1 MVRMSVAPS
10 PVDPTKEPP
19 AAELRGTLRDC
30 TPQGRGLGK
39 LGEGD
44 IVFVDAPDMQRRL
57 AEQII
62 ANRPAAVVN
71 LAPYSTGTLPTFG
84 PHLLLDADVPLFEAA
99 GTEMREKI
107 RDGKKVT
114 VSPSGEIT
122 VGRKP
127 AGQAQPVTRAEV
139 DATFAQA
146 QRGLVEN
153 MEAYLG
159 NTIEF
164 IHSES
169 ALLIDGVGAPE
180 LGDVMTGQK
189 VVVASPTPDLRQRL
203 EELKHFMREYT
214 PVVIG
219 VGSAADTLADMG
231 YAPDIIVGDPKDVAA
246 ENLRSDARV
255 ILPAE
260 PDGYAPGLERIQDLG
275 VGAMTFPAATDSPT
289 DLAILLATFHDA
301 ETIVTVGQPVE
312 LDRIFVDSATSAGTV
327 GTPATEPAA
336 LLARLKAG
344 RRIVDSTVI
353 ANLYTAESGSGV
365 AWAWAILGV
374 LVAVATAILIAGLG
388 GDGTFADNLADTWDA
403 IAKTV
408 RGWFDGLGS

>member
-1 MVRMSVAPS
+1 MMRMTVAPS
-10 PVDPTKEPP
+10 AVEPTKEPP
-19 AAELRGTLRDC
+19 SAELRGTLRDC
-30 TPQGRGLGK
+30 TPQGKGLGK

-44 IVFVDAPDMQRRL
+44 IVFVDSPDMQRRL

-62 ANRPAAVVN
+62 SHRPAAVVN

-84 PHLLLDADVPLFEAA
+84 PHLLLDAGVPLFEAA
-99 GTEMREKI
+99 GTEMRAKI

-114 VSPSGEIT
+114 VSSTGQIT
-122 VGRKP
+122 VGRKV
-127 AGQAQPVTRAEV
+127 AGQAQPVSRSEV

-153 MEAYLG
+153 MEAYFG

-164 IHSES
+164 IHSEA

-180 LGDVMTGQK
+180 LGDVMADRK
-189 VVVASPTPDLRQRL
+189 VVVVSPAPDTRQRL
-203 EELKHFMREYT
+203 TELKNFMQEYT

-219 VGSAADTLADMG
+219 VSSAADTLADMG
-231 YAPDIIVGDPKDVAA
+231 YAPDIIVGDPTDVAA

-255 ILPAE
+255 ILPAD

-301 ETIVTVGQPVE
+301 EMIVTVGQPVE
-312 LDRIFVDSATSAGTV
+312 LDRIFADSATTA

-344 RRIVDSTVI
+344 RRIVDSSVI
-353 ANLYTAESGSGV
+353 TNLYAVESGAGV

-374 LVAVATAILIAGLG
+374 LVAAAVVILIAGLG
-388 GDGTFADNLADTWDA
+388 GDGNFADNLVDTWNTIVLTARD
-403 IAKTV
+403 
-408 RGWFDGLGS
+408 WFNGLGS

>member
-1 MVRMSVAPS
+1 MMRMTVAPS
-10 PVDPTKEPP
+10 AVEPTKEPP
-19 AAELRGTLRDC
+19 SAELRGTLRDC
-30 TPQGRGLGK
+30 TPQGKGLGK

-44 IVFVDAPDMQRRL
+44 IVFVDSPDMQRRL

-62 ANRPAAVVN
+62 SHRPAAVVN

-84 PHLLLDADVPLFEAA
+84 PHLLLDAGVPLFEAA
-99 GTEMREKI
+99 GTEMRAKI

-114 VSPSGEIT
+114 VSSTGQIT
-122 VGRKP
+122 VGRKV
-127 AGQAQPVTRAEV
+127 AGQAQPVSRSEV

-153 MEAYLG
+153 MEAYFG

-164 IHSES
+164 IHSEA

-180 LGDVMTGQK
+180 LGDVMADRK
-189 VVVASPTPDLRQRL
+189 VVVVSPAPDTRQRL
-203 EELKHFMREYT
+203 TELKNFMQEYT

-231 YAPDIIVGDPKDVAA
+231 YAPDIIVGDPTDVAA

-255 ILPAE
+255 ILPAD

-301 ETIVTVGQPVE
+301 EMIVTVGQPVE
-312 LDRIFVDSATSAGTV
+312 LDRIFADSATTA

-344 RRIVDSTVI
+344 RKIVDSSVI
-353 ANLYTAESGSGV
+353 TNLYAVESGAGV

-374 LVAVATAILIAGLG
+374 LVAAAVVILIAGLG
-388 GDGTFADNLADTWDA
+388 GDGNFAGNLVDTWNTIVLTARD
-403 IAKTV
+403 
-408 RGWFDGLGS
+408 WFNGLGS

>member
-1 MVRMSVAPS
+1 MMRMTVAPS
-10 PVDPTKEPP
+10 AVEPTKEPP
-19 AAELRGTLRDC
+19 SAELRGTLRDC
-30 TPQGRGLGK
+30 TPQGKGLGK

-44 IVFVDAPDMQRRL
+44 IVFVDSPDMQRRL

-62 ANRPAAVVN
+62 SHRPAAVVN

-84 PHLLLDADVPLFEAA
+84 PHLLLDAGVPLFEAA
-99 GTEMREKI
+99 GTEMRAKI

-114 VSPSGEIT
+114 VSSTGQIT
-122 VGRKP
+122 VGRKV
-127 AGQAQPVTRAEV
+127 AGQAQPVSRSEV

-153 MEAYLG
+153 MEAYFG

-164 IHSES
+164 IHSEA

-180 LGDVMTGQK
+180 LGDVMADRK
-189 VVVASPTPDLRQRL
+189 VVVVSPAPDTRQRL
-203 EELKHFMREYT
+203 TELKNFMQEYT

-219 VGSAADTLADMG
+219 VSSAADTLADMG
-231 YAPDIIVGDPKDVAA
+231 YAPDIIVGDPTDVAA

-255 ILPAE
+255 ILPAD

-301 ETIVTVGQPVE
+301 EMIVTVGQPVE
-312 LDRIFVDSATSAGTV
+312 LDRIFADSATTAGTS
-327 GTPATEPAA
+327 ATEPAA

-344 RRIVDSTVI
+344 RKIVDSSVI
-353 ANLYTAESGSGV
+353 TNLYAVESGAGV

-374 LVAVATAILIAGLG
+374 LVAAAVVILIAGLG
-388 GDGTFADNLADTWDA
+388 GDGNFADNLVDTWNTIVLTARD
-403 IAKTV
+403 
-408 RGWFDGLGS
+408 WFNGLGS

>member
-1 MVRMSVAPS
+1 MTVAPS
-10 PVDPTKEPP
+10 AVDPSKEPP
-19 AAELRGTLRDC
+19 AVELRGTLRDC
-30 TPQGRGLGK
+30 TPQGKGLGR

-62 ANRPAAVVN
+62 AHRPAAVVN
-71 LAPYSTGTLPTFG
+71 LAPYSTGALPTFG
-84 PHLLLDADVPLFEAA
+84 PHLLLDADVPLFEATGEA
-99 GTEMREKI
+99 MREKI
-107 RDGKKVT
+107 RDGKKAVI
-114 VSPSGEIT
+114 SPSGQVT
-122 VGRKP
+122 VGRKV
-127 AGQAQPVTRAEV
+127 AGQAQPVTRTEV
-139 DATFAQA
+139 DATFGQA

-153 MEAYLG
+153 MEAYFG

-180 LGDVMTGQK
+180 LGDIMAERK
-189 VVVASPTPDLRQRL
+189 VVVVSPAPDTRQRL
-203 EELKHFMREYT
+203 GELKNFMQEYT

-246 ENLRSDARV
+246 ENLRSDAKV

-289 DLAILLATFHDA
+289 DLAIFLATFHDA
-301 ETIVTVGQPVE
+301 EMIVTVGQPVE
-312 LDRIFVDSATSAGTV
+312 LDRIFADSANTA

-344 RRIVDSTVI
+344 RKIVDSTVI
-353 ANLYTAESGSGV
+353 TNLYAVDSGAGV
-365 AWAWAILGV
+365 AWAWAILGI
-374 LVAVATAILIAGLG
+374 LVAAATAILIAGLN
-388 GDGTFADNLADTWDA
+388 GTGNFADNLVDTWNT
-403 IAKTV
+403 IALTV
-408 RGWFDGLGS
+408 RGWFDNWIS

>member
-1 MVRMSVAPS
+1 MMRMTVAPS
-10 PVDPTKEPP
+10 AVEPTKEPP
-19 AAELRGTLRDC
+19 SAELRGTLRDC
-30 TPQGRGLGK
+30 TPQGKGLGK

-44 IVFVDAPDMQRRL
+44 IVFVDSPDMQRRL

-62 ANRPAAVVN
+62 SHRPAAVVN

-84 PHLLLDADVPLFEAA
+84 PHLLLDAGVPLFEAA
-99 GTEMREKI
+99 GTEMRAKI

-114 VSPSGEIT
+114 VSSTGQIT
-122 VGRKP
+122 VGRKV
-127 AGQAQPVTRAEV
+127 AGQAQPVSRGEV

-153 MEAYLG
+153 MEAYFG

-164 IHSES
+164 IHSEA

-180 LGDVMTGQK
+180 LGDVMADRK
-189 VVVASPTPDLRQRL
+189 VVVVSPAPDTRQRL
-203 EELKHFMREYT
+203 AELKNFMQEYT

-219 VGSAADTLADMG
+219 VSSAADTLADMG

-255 ILPAE
+255 ILPAD

-301 ETIVTVGQPVE
+301 EMIVTVGQPVE
-312 LDRIFVDSATSAGTV
+312 LDRIFADSATTA

-344 RRIVDSTVI
+344 RKIVDSSVI
-353 ANLYTAESGSGV
+353 TNLYAVESGAGV

-374 LVAVATAILIAGLG
+374 LVAAAVVILIAGLG
-388 GDGTFADNLADTWDA
+388 GDGNFADNLVDTWNTIVLTARD
-403 IAKTV
+403 
-408 RGWFDGLGS
+408 WFNGLGS

>member
-1 MVRMSVAPS
+1 MVRMTVVPS
-10 PVDPTKEPP
+10 AVDPTKEPP

-30 TPQGRGLGK
+30 TPQGKGLGK

-62 ANRPAAVVN
+62 AHRPAAVVN

-84 PHLLLDADVPLFEAA
+84 PHLLLDANVPLFEAA
-99 GTEMREKI
+99 GAEMREKI

-114 VSPSGEIT
+114 VSPSGQIT
-122 VGRKP
+122 IGRKV

-153 MEAYLG
+153 MEAYFG

-164 IHSES
+164 IHSEA

-180 LGDVMTGQK
+180 LGDIMADRK
-189 VVVASPTPDLRQRL
+189 VVVASPAPDTRQRL
-203 EELKHFMREYT
+203 EELKNFMQEYT

-301 ETIVTVGQPVE
+301 EMIVTVGQPVE
-312 LDRIFVDSATSAGTV
+312 LDRIFADSATAA
-327 GTPATEPAA
+327 GTPASEPPA

-344 RRIVDSTVI
+344 RKIVDSTVI
-353 ANLYTAESGSGV
+353 TNLYAVESGAGV

-374 LVAVATAILIAGLG
+374 LVAAAAAILIAGLG
-388 GDGTFADNLADTWDA
+388 GDGNFADNLVNTWNT
-403 IAKTV
+403 IALTA
-408 RGWFDGLGS
+408 RGWFDALSS

>member
-1 MVRMSVAPS
+1 MVRMTVVPS
-10 PVDPTKEPP
+10 AVDPTQEPP

-30 TPQGRGLGK
+30 TPQGKGLGK

-62 ANRPAAVVN
+62 THRPAAVVN

-84 PHLLLDADVPLFEAA
+84 PHLLLDANVPLFEAA
-99 GTEMREKI
+99 GAEMREKI

-114 VSPSGEIT
+114 VSPSGQIII
-122 VGRKP
+122 GRKA
-127 AGQAQPVTRAEV
+127 AGQAQLVTRAEV

-153 MEAYLG
+153 MEAYFG

-164 IHSES
+164 IHSEA

-180 LGDVMTGQK
+180 LGDIMADRK
-189 VVVASPTPDLRQRL
+189 VVVASPAPDTRQRL
-203 EELKHFMREYT
+203 EDLKNFMQEYT

-219 VGSAADTLADMG
+219 VGSAADTLSDMG

-301 ETIVTVGQPVE
+301 EMIVTVGQPVE
-312 LDRIFVDSATSAGTV
+312 LDRIFADSATAA
-327 GTPATEPAA
+327 GTPASEPAA

-344 RRIVDSTVI
+344 RKIVDSTVI
-353 ANLYTAESGSGV
+353 TNLYAVESGAGV

-374 LVAVATAILIAGLG
+374 LVAAAAAILIAGLG
-388 GDGTFADNLADTWDA
+388 GDGNFADNLVNTWNT
-403 IAKTV
+403 IALTV
-408 RGWFDGLGS
+408 RGWFDALSS

>member
-1 MVRMSVAPS
+1 MVRMTVAPS
-10 PVDPTKEPP
+10 AVEPTKEPP
-19 AAELRGTLRDC
+19 SAELRGTLRDC
-30 TPQGRGLGK
+30 TPQGKGLGK

-44 IVFVDAPDMQRRL
+44 IVFVDSPDMQRRL

-62 ANRPAAVVN
+62 SHRPAAVVN

-84 PHLLLDADVPLFEAA
+84 PHLLLDAGVPLFEAA
-99 GTEMREKI
+99 GTEMRAKL

-114 VSPSGEIT
+114 VSLSGQIT
-122 VGRKP
+122 VGRKV
-127 AGQAQPVTRAEV
+127 AGQAQPVSRSQV

-153 MEAYLG
+153 MEAYFG

-164 IHSES
+164 IHSEA

-180 LGDVMTGQK
+180 LGDVMADRK
-189 VVVASPTPDLRQRL
+189 VVVVSPAPDTRQRL
-203 EELKHFMREYT
+203 TELKNFMQEYT

-219 VGSAADTLADMG
+219 VGSATDTLADMG
-231 YAPDIIVGDPKDVAA
+231 YAPDIIVGDPTDVAA

-255 ILPAE
+255 ILPAD

-301 ETIVTVGQPVE
+301 EMIVTVGQPVE
-312 LDRIFVDSATSAGTV
+312 LDRIFADSATTA

-344 RRIVDSTVI
+344 RKIVDSSVI
-353 ANLYTAESGSGV
+353 TNLYAVESGAGV

-374 LVAVATAILIAGLG
+374 LVAAAVVILIAGLG
-388 GDGTFADNLADTWDA
+388 GDGNFADNLVDTWNTIVLTARD
-403 IAKTV
+403 
-408 RGWFDGLGS
+408 WFNGLSS

>member
-1 MVRMSVAPS
+1 MMRMTVAPS
-10 PVDPTKEPP
+10 AVEPTKEPP
-19 AAELRGTLRDC
+19 SAELRGTLRDC
-30 TPQGRGLGK
+30 TPQGKGLGK

-44 IVFVDAPDMQRRL
+44 IVFVDSPDMQRRL

-62 ANRPAAVVN
+62 SHRPAAVVN

-84 PHLLLDADVPLFEAA
+84 PHLLLDAGVPLFEAA
-99 GTEMREKI
+99 GTEMRAKI

-114 VSPSGEIT
+114 VSSTGQIT
-122 VGRKP
+122 VGRKV
-127 AGQAQPVTRAEV
+127 AGQAQPVSRSEV

-153 MEAYLG
+153 MEAYFG

-164 IHSES
+164 IHSEA

-180 LGDVMTGQK
+180 LGDVMADRK
-189 VVVASPTPDLRQRL
+189 VVVVSPAPDTRQRL
-203 EELKHFMREYT
+203 TELKNFMQEYT

-231 YAPDIIVGDPKDVAA
+231 YAPDIIVGDPTDVAA

-255 ILPAE
+255 ILPAD

-301 ETIVTVGQPVE
+301 EMIVTVGQPVE
-312 LDRIFVDSATSAGTV
+312 LDRIFADSATTA

-344 RRIVDSTVI
+344 RKIVDSSVI
-353 ANLYTAESGSGV
+353 TNLYAVESGAGV

-374 LVAVATAILIAGLG
+374 LVAAAVVILIAGLG
-388 GDGTFADNLADTWDA
+388 GDGKFADNLVDTWNTIVFTARD
-403 IAKTV
+403 
-408 RGWFDGLGS
+408 WFNGLGS

>member
-1 MVRMSVAPS
+1 MVRMTVAPS
-10 PVDPTKEPP
+10 AQEPTKEPS
-19 AAELRGTLRDC
+19 ASELRGTLRDC
-30 TPQGRGLGK
+30 TPQGKGLGK
-39 LGEGD
+39 LSEGD

-62 ANRPAAVVN
+62 ARRPAAVVN

-84 PHLLLDADVPLFEAA
+84 PHLLLDAGIPLFEGA
-99 GTEMREKI
+99 GTDLRGKI
-107 RDGKKVT
+107 RDGKKAT
-114 VSPSGEIT
+114 VSPTGQIT
-122 VGRKP
+122 VGRKA
-127 AGQAQPVTRAEV
+127 AGQAQPVTRTEV
-139 DATFAQA
+139 DATFSQA

-153 MEAYLG
+153 MEAYFG

-164 IHSES
+164 IHSEA

-180 LGDVMTGQK
+180 LGDIMAERK
-189 VVVASPTPDLRQRL
+189 VLVVSPAPDTRQRM
-203 EELKHFMREYT
+203 EELKNFMQEYT

-219 VGSAADTLADMG
+219 VGSAADTLASMG
-231 YAPDIIVGDPKDVAA
+231 YAPDIIVGDPKDVAS
-246 ENLRSDARV
+246 ENLRSDAKV

-301 ETIVTVGQPVE
+301 EMIVTVGQPVE
-312 LDRIFVDSATSAGTV
+312 LDRIFADSATTA

-344 RRIVDSTVI
+344 RKIVDSSVI
-353 ANLYTAESGSGV
+353 TNLYAVESGAGV

-374 LVAVATAILIAGLG
+374 LVAAAVAILIAGLG
-388 GDGTFADNLADTWDA
+388 GNGNFADNLVDTWNT
-403 IAKTV
+403 IALTV
-408 RGWFDGLGS
+408 RGWFDGWTN

>member
-1 MVRMSVAPS
+1 MMRMTVAPS
-10 PVDPTKEPP
+10 AVEPTKEPP
-19 AAELRGTLRDC
+19 SAELRGTLRDC
-30 TPQGRGLGK
+30 TPQGKGLGK

-62 ANRPAAVVN
+62 SHRPAAVVN

-84 PHLLLDADVPLFEAA
+84 PHLLLDAGVPLFEAA
-99 GTEMREKI
+99 GTEMRAKI

-114 VSPSGEIT
+114 VSSTGQIT
-122 VGRKP
+122 VGRKV
-127 AGQAQPVTRAEV
+127 AGQAQPVSRSEV

-153 MEAYLG
+153 MEAYFG

-164 IHSES
+164 IHSEA

-180 LGDVMTGQK
+180 LGDVMADRK
-189 VVVASPTPDLRQRL
+189 VVVISPAPDTRQRL
-203 EELKHFMREYT
+203 TELKNFMQEYT

-231 YAPDIIVGDPKDVAA
+231 YAPDIIVGNPTDVAA

-255 ILPAE
+255 ILPAD

-301 ETIVTVGQPVE
+301 EMIVTVGQPVE
-312 LDRIFVDSATSAGTV
+312 LDRIFADSATTA

-344 RRIVDSTVI
+344 RKIVDSSVI
-353 ANLYTAESGSGV
+353 TNLYAVESGAGV

-374 LVAVATAILIAGLG
+374 LVAAAVVILIAGLG
-388 GDGTFADNLADTWDA
+388 GDGNFADNLVDTWNTIVLTARD
-403 IAKTV
+403 
-408 RGWFDGLGS
+408 WFNGLGS

>member
-1 MVRMSVAPS
+1 MMRMTVAPS
-10 PVDPTKEPP
+10 AVEPTKEPP
-19 AAELRGTLRDC
+19 SAELRGTLRDC
-30 TPQGRGLGK
+30 TPQGKGLGK

-44 IVFVDAPDMQRRL
+44 IVFVDSPDMQRRL

-62 ANRPAAVVN
+62 SHRPAAVVN

-84 PHLLLDADVPLFEAA
+84 PHLLLDAGVPLFEAA
-99 GTEMREKI
+99 GTEMRAKI

-114 VSPSGEIT
+114 VSSTGQIT
-122 VGRKP
+122 VGRKV
-127 AGQAQPVTRAEV
+127 AGQAQPVSRSEV

-153 MEAYLG
+153 MEAYFG

-164 IHSES
+164 IHSEA

-180 LGDVMTGQK
+180 LGNVMADRK
-189 VVVASPTPDLRQRL
+189 VVVVSPAPDTRQRL
-203 EELKHFMREYT
+203 TELKNFMQEYT

-231 YAPDIIVGDPKDVAA
+231 YAPDIIVGDPTDVAA

-255 ILPAE
+255 ILPAD

-301 ETIVTVGQPVE
+301 EMIVTVGQPVE
-312 LDRIFVDSATSAGTV
+312 LDRIFADSATTA

-344 RRIVDSTVI
+344 RKIVDSSVI
-353 ANLYTAESGSGV
+353 TNLYAVESGAGV

-374 LVAVATAILIAGLG
+374 LVAAAVVILIAGLG
-388 GDGTFADNLADTWDA
+388 GDGNFADNLVDTWNTIVLTARD
-403 IAKTV
+403 
-408 RGWFDGLGS
+408 WFNGLGS

>member
-1 MVRMSVAPS
+1 MGPMTVAPS
-10 PVDPTKEPP
+10 AVDPSKEPP
-19 AAELRGTLRDC
+19 AVELRGTLRDC
-30 TPQGRGLGK
+30 TPQGKGLGR

-62 ANRPAAVVN
+62 AHRPAAVVN
-71 LAPYSTGTLPTFG
+71 LAPYSTGALPTFG
-84 PHLLLDADVPLFEAA
+84 PHLLLDADVPLFEATGEA
-99 GTEMREKI
+99 MREKI
-107 RDGKKVT
+107 RDGKKAVI
-114 VSPSGEIT
+114 SPSGQVT
-122 VGRKP
+122 VGRKV
-127 AGQAQPVTRAEV
+127 AGQAQPVTRTEV
-139 DATFAQA
+139 DATFGQA

-153 MEAYLG
+153 MEAYFG

-180 LGDVMTGQK
+180 LGDIMAERK
-189 VVVASPTPDLRQRL
+189 VVVVSPAPDTRQRL
-203 EELKHFMREYT
+203 GELKNFMQEYT

-246 ENLRSDARV
+246 ENLRSDAKV

-301 ETIVTVGQPVE
+301 EMIVTVGQPVE
-312 LDRIFVDSATSAGTV
+312 LDRIFADSANTA

-344 RRIVDSTVI
+344 RKIVDSTVI
-353 ANLYTAESGSGV
+353 TNLYAVESGAGV
-365 AWAWAILGV
+365 AWAWAILGI
-374 LVAVATAILIAGLG
+374 LVAAATAILIAGLN
-388 GDGTFADNLADTWDA
+388 GTGNFADNLVDTWNT
-403 IAKTV
+403 IALTV
-408 RGWFDGLGS
+408 RGWFGNWIS

>member
-1 MVRMSVAPS
+1 MTVAPS
-10 PVDPTKEPP
+10 AVEPTKEPP
-19 AAELRGTLRDC
+19 SAELRGTLRDC
-30 TPQGRGLGK
+30 TPQGKGLGK

-44 IVFVDAPDMQRRL
+44 IVFVDSPDMQRRL

-62 ANRPAAVVN
+62 SHRPAAVVN

-84 PHLLLDADVPLFEAA
+84 PHLLLDAGVPLFEAA
-99 GTEMREKI
+99 GTEMRAKI

-114 VSPSGEIT
+114 VSSTGQIT
-122 VGRKP
+122 VGRKV
-127 AGQAQPVTRAEV
+127 AGQAQPVSRSEV

-153 MEAYLG
+153 MEAYFG

-164 IHSES
+164 IHSEA

-180 LGDVMTGQK
+180 LGDVMADRK
-189 VVVASPTPDLRQRL
+189 VVVVSPAPDTRQRL
-203 EELKHFMREYT
+203 TELKNFMQEYT

-231 YAPDIIVGDPKDVAA
+231 YAPDIIVGDPTDVAA

-255 ILPAE
+255 ILPAD

-301 ETIVTVGQPVE
+301 EMIVTVGQPVE
-312 LDRIFVDSATSAGTV
+312 LDRIFADSATTAGTPV
-327 GTPATEPAA
+327 TEPAA

-344 RRIVDSTVI
+344 RKIVDSSVI
-353 ANLYTAESGSGV
+353 TNLYAVESGAGV

-374 LVAVATAILIAGLG
+374 LVAAAVVILIAGLG
-388 GDGTFADNLADTWDA
+388 GDGNFAGNLVDTWNTIVLTARD
-403 IAKTV
+403 
-408 RGWFDGLGS
+408 WFNGLGS

>member
-1 MVRMSVAPS
+1 M
-10 PVDPTKEPP
+10 
-19 AAELRGTLRDC
+19 
-30 TPQGRGLGK
+30 
-39 LGEGD
+39 
-44 IVFVDAPDMQRRL
+44 
-57 AEQII
+57 
-62 ANRPAAVVN
+62 
-71 LAPYSTGTLPTFG
+71 
-84 PHLLLDADVPLFEAA
+84 
-99 GTEMREKI
+99 
-107 RDGKKVT
+107 
-114 VSPSGEIT
+114 
-122 VGRKP
+122 
-127 AGQAQPVTRAEV
+127 
-139 DATFAQA
+139 
-146 QRGLVEN
+146 
-153 MEAYLG
+153 
-159 NTIEF
+159 
-164 IHSES
+164 
-169 ALLIDGVGAPE
+169 
-180 LGDVMTGQK
+180 
-189 VVVASPTPDLRQRL
+189 
-203 EELKHFMREYT
+203 
-214 PVVIG
+214 VIG

-301 ETIVTVGQPVE
+301 ATIVTVGQPVE
-312 LDRIFVDSATSAGTV
+312 LDRIFADSATSAGTV

>member
-1 MVRMSVAPS
+1 MMRMTVAPS
-10 PVDPTKEPP
+10 AVEPTKEPP
-19 AAELRGTLRDC
+19 SAELRGTLRDC
-30 TPQGRGLGK
+30 TPQGKGLGK

-44 IVFVDAPDMQRRL
+44 IVFVDSPDMQRRL

-62 ANRPAAVVN
+62 SHRPAAVVN

-84 PHLLLDADVPLFEAA
+84 PHLLLDAGVPLFEAA
-99 GTEMREKI
+99 GTEMRAKI

-114 VSPSGEIT
+114 VSSTGQIT
-122 VGRKP
+122 VGRKV
-127 AGQAQPVTRAEV
+127 AGQAQPVSRSEV

-153 MEAYLG
+153 MEAYFG

-164 IHSES
+164 IHSEA

-180 LGDVMTGQK
+180 LGDVMADRK
-189 VVVASPTPDLRQRL
+189 VVVVSPAPDTRQRL
-203 EELKHFMREYT
+203 TELKNFMQEYT

-219 VGSAADTLADMG
+219 IGSAADTLADMG
-231 YAPDIIVGDPKDVAA
+231 YAPDIIVGDPTDVAA

-255 ILPAE
+255 ILPAD

-301 ETIVTVGQPVE
+301 EMIVTVGLPVE
-312 LDRIFVDSATSAGTV
+312 LDRIFADSATTA

-344 RRIVDSTVI
+344 RKIVDSSVI
-353 ANLYTAESGSGV
+353 TNLYAVESGAGV

-374 LVAVATAILIAGLG
+374 LVAAAVVILIAGLG
-388 GDGTFADNLADTWDA
+388 GDGNFAGNLVDTWNTIVLTARD
-403 IAKTV
+403 
-408 RGWFDGLGS
+408 WFNGLGS

>member
-1 MVRMSVAPS
+1 MVRMTVAPS
-10 PVDPTKEPP
+10 AVEPTKEPP
-19 AAELRGTLRDC
+19 SAELRGTLRDC
-30 TPQGRGLGK
+30 TPQGKGLGK

-44 IVFVDAPDMQRRL
+44 IVFVDSPDMQRRL

-62 ANRPAAVVN
+62 SHRPAAVVN

-84 PHLLLDADVPLFEAA
+84 PHLLLDAGVPLFEAA
-99 GTEMREKI
+99 GTEMRAKI

-114 VSPSGEIT
+114 VSSSGQIT
-122 VGRKP
+122 VGRKV
-127 AGQAQPVTRAEV
+127 AGQAQPVSRSEV

-153 MEAYLG
+153 MEAYFG

-164 IHSES
+164 IHSEA

-180 LGDVMTGQK
+180 LGDVMADRK
-189 VVVASPTPDLRQRL
+189 VVVVSPAPDTRQRL
-203 EELKHFMREYT
+203 TELKNFMQEYT

-231 YAPDIIVGDPKDVAA
+231 YAPDIIVGDPTDVAA

-255 ILPAE
+255 ILPAD

-301 ETIVTVGQPVE
+301 EMIVTVGQPVE
-312 LDRIFVDSATSAGTV
+312 LDRIFADSATTA

-344 RRIVDSTVI
+344 RRIVDSSVI
-353 ANLYTAESGSGV
+353 TNLYAVESGAGV

-374 LVAVATAILIAGLG
+374 LVAAAVVILIAGLG
-388 GDGTFADNLADTWDA
+388 GDGNFADNLVDTWNTIVLTARD
-403 IAKTV
+403 
-408 RGWFDGLGS
+408 WFNGLGS

>member
-1 MVRMSVAPS
+1 MMRMTVAPS
-10 PVDPTKEPP
+10 AVEPTKEPP
-19 AAELRGTLRDC
+19 SAELRGTLRDC
-30 TPQGRGLGK
+30 TPQGKGLGK

-44 IVFVDAPDMQRRL
+44 IVFVDSPDMQRRL

-62 ANRPAAVVN
+62 SHRPAAVVN

-84 PHLLLDADVPLFEAA
+84 PHLLLDAGVPLFEAA
-99 GTEMREKI
+99 GTEMRAKI

-114 VSPSGEIT
+114 VSSTGQIT
-122 VGRKP
+122 VGRKV
-127 AGQAQPVTRAEV
+127 AGQAQPVSRSEV

-153 MEAYLG
+153 MEAYFG

-164 IHSES
+164 IHSEA

-180 LGDVMTGQK
+180 LGDVMADRK
-189 VVVASPTPDLRQRL
+189 VVVVSPAPDTRQRL
-203 EELKHFMREYT
+203 TELKNFMQEYT

-231 YAPDIIVGDPKDVAA
+231 YAPDIIVGDPTDVAA

-255 ILPAE
+255 ILPAD

-301 ETIVTVGQPVE
+301 EMIVTVGQPVE
-312 LDRIFVDSATSAGTV
+312 LDRIFADSATTA

-344 RRIVDSTVI
+344 RKIVDSSVI
-353 ANLYTAESGSGV
+353 TNLYAVESGAGV

-374 LVAVATAILIAGLG
+374 LVAAAVVILIAGLG
-388 GDGTFADNLADTWDA
+388 GDGNFADNLVDTWDTIVLTA
-403 IAKTV
+403 
-408 RGWFDGLGS
+408 RDWFNGLGS

>member
-1 MVRMSVAPS
+1 MVRMTVAPS
-10 PVDPTKEPP
+10 AVEPTKEPP
-19 AAELRGTLRDC
+19 SAELRGTLRDC
-30 TPQGRGLGK
+30 TPQGKGLGK

-44 IVFVDAPDMQRRL
+44 IVFVDSPDMQRRL

-62 ANRPAAVVN
+62 SHRPAAVVN

-84 PHLLLDADVPLFEAA
+84 PHLLLDAGVPLFEAA
-99 GTEMREKI
+99 GTEMRAKI

-114 VSPSGEIT
+114 VSSSGQIT
-122 VGRKP
+122 VGRKV
-127 AGQAQPVTRAEV
+127 AGQAQPVSRSEV

-153 MEAYLG
+153 MEAYFG

-164 IHSES
+164 IHSEA

-180 LGDVMTGQK
+180 LGDVMADRK
-189 VVVASPTPDLRQRL
+189 VVVVSPAPDTRQRL
-203 EELKHFMREYT
+203 TELKNFMQEYT

-231 YAPDIIVGDPKDVAA
+231 YAPDIIVGDPTDVAA

-255 ILPAE
+255 ILPAD

-301 ETIVTVGQPVE
+301 EMIVTVGQPVE
-312 LDRIFVDSATSAGTV
+312 LDRIFADSATTA

-344 RRIVDSTVI
+344 RKIVDSSVI
-353 ANLYTAESGSGV
+353 TNLYAVESGAGV

-374 LVAVATAILIAGLG
+374 LVAAAVVILIAGLG
-388 GDGTFADNLADTWDA
+388 GDGNFADNLVDTWNTIVLTARD
-403 IAKTV
+403 
-408 RGWFDGLGS
+408 WFNGLSS

>member
-1 MVRMSVAPS
+1 MVRMTVAPS
-10 PVDPTKEPP
+10 AQEPTKEPP

-30 TPQGRGLGK
+30 TPQGKGLGK

-62 ANRPAAVVN
+62 ARRPAAVVN

-84 PHLLLDADVPLFEAA
+84 PHLLLDAGVPLFEAA
-99 GTEMREKI
+99 GTDLRGKI
-107 RDGKKVT
+107 RDGKKTV
-114 VSPSGEIT
+114 VSPSGQIT
-122 VGRKP
+122 VGRKV
-127 AGQAQPVTRAEV
+127 AGQAQPVTRTEV

-153 MEAYLG
+153 MEAYFG

-164 IHSES
+164 IHSEA

-180 LGDVMTGQK
+180 LGDIMAERK
-189 VVVASPTPDLRQRL
+189 VLVVSPAPDTRQRM
-203 EELKHFMREYT
+203 EELKNFMQEYT

-219 VGSAADTLADMG
+219 VGSAADTLASMG
-231 YAPDIIVGDPKDVAA
+231 YAPDIIVGDPKDVAS
-246 ENLRSDARV
+246 ENLRSDAKV

-301 ETIVTVGQPVE
+301 EMIVTVGQPVE
-312 LDRIFVDSATSAGTV
+312 LDRIFADSATTA

-344 RRIVDSTVI
+344 RKIVDSSVI
-353 ANLYTAESGSGV
+353 TNLYAVESGAGV

-374 LVAVATAILIAGLG
+374 LVAAAVVILIAGLG
-388 GDGTFADNLADTWDA
+388 GDGNFADNLVDTWNT
-403 IAKTV
+403 IALTV
-408 RGWFDGLGS
+408 RGWFDGWTN

>member
-1 MVRMSVAPS
+1 MMRMTVAPS
-10 PVDPTKEPP
+10 AVEPTKEPP
-19 AAELRGTLRDC
+19 SAELRGTLRDC
-30 TPQGRGLGK
+30 TPQGKGLGK

-44 IVFVDAPDMQRRL
+44 IVFVDSPDMQRRL

-62 ANRPAAVVN
+62 SHRPAAVVN

-84 PHLLLDADVPLFEAA
+84 PHLLLDAGVPLFEAA
-99 GTEMREKI
+99 GTEMRAKI

-114 VSPSGEIT
+114 VSSSGQIT
-122 VGRKP
+122 VGRKV
-127 AGQAQPVTRAEV
+127 AGQAQPVSRSEV

-153 MEAYLG
+153 MEAYFG

-164 IHSES
+164 IHSEA

-180 LGDVMTGQK
+180 LGDVMADRK
-189 VVVASPTPDLRQRL
+189 VVVVSPAPDTRQRL
-203 EELKHFMREYT
+203 TELKNFMQEYT

-231 YAPDIIVGDPKDVAA
+231 YAPDIIVGDPTDVAA

-255 ILPAE
+255 ILPAD

-301 ETIVTVGQPVE
+301 EMIVTVGQPVE
-312 LDRIFVDSATSAGTV
+312 LDRIFADSATTAGTS
-327 GTPATEPAA
+327 ATEPAA

-344 RRIVDSTVI
+344 RKIVDSSVI
-353 ANLYTAESGSGV
+353 TNLYAVESGAGV

-374 LVAVATAILIAGLG
+374 LVAAAVVILIAGLG
-388 GDGTFADNLADTWDA
+388 GDGNFADNLVDTWNTIVLTARD
-403 IAKTV
+403 
-408 RGWFDGLGS
+408 WFNGLGS

>member
-1 MVRMSVAPS
+1 MVRMTVAPS
-10 PVDPTKEPP
+10 AVEPTKEPP
-19 AAELRGTLRDC
+19 SAELRGTLRDC
-30 TPQGRGLGK
+30 TPQGKGLGK

-44 IVFVDAPDMQRRL
+44 IVFVDSPDMQRRL

-62 ANRPAAVVN
+62 SHRPAAVVN

-84 PHLLLDADVPLFEAA
+84 PHLLLDAGVPLFEAA
-99 GTEMREKI
+99 GTEMRAKI

-114 VSPSGEIT
+114 VSSTGQIT
-122 VGRKP
+122 VGRKV
-127 AGQAQPVTRAEV
+127 AGQAQPVSRSEV

-153 MEAYLG
+153 MEAYFG

-164 IHSES
+164 IHSEA

-180 LGDVMTGQK
+180 LGDVMADRK
-189 VVVASPTPDLRQRL
+189 VVVVSPAPDTRQRL
-203 EELKHFMREYT
+203 TELKNFMQEYT

-219 VGSAADTLADMG
+219 VSSAADTLADMG
-231 YAPDIIVGDPKDVAA
+231 YAPDIIVGDPTDVAA

-255 ILPAE
+255 ILPAD

-301 ETIVTVGQPVE
+301 EMIVTVGQPVE
-312 LDRIFVDSATSAGTV
+312 LDRIFADSATTAGTS
-327 GTPATEPAA
+327 ATEPAA

-344 RRIVDSTVI
+344 RKIVDSSVI
-353 ANLYTAESGSGV
+353 TNLYAVESGAGV

-374 LVAVATAILIAGLG
+374 LVAAAVVILIAGLG
-388 GDGTFADNLADTWDA
+388 GDGNFADNLVDTWNTIVLTARD
-403 IAKTV
+403 
-408 RGWFDGLGS
+408 WFNGLGS